1 MNLRKHFGISAVMA
15 ILFLAPAVASHAQK
29 CIPVRLDKDNLAFK
43 GGEKLVFT
51 IHYKWG
57 LVNADV
63 AQATIRLDSTKLNG
77 RKVYHGSLSGNTQK
91 IYEQV
96 FKVREHMDSWFTCDD
111 FKPVKFTRDA
121 REGNYWCTNLYT
133 YSGNQINATI
143 NNSRKGEF
151 NVTLPVDNCTFD
163 LPLMYYVM
171 RNLDVS
177 KLKVG
182 GRYPMTFACDSHV
195 RTLSFVYLGKE
206 NRKVR
211 GMGTVRCLKFGF
223 DVVKGEVFSGDSQLY
238 AWFTDDANK
247 MPVYFVAPL
256 KLGEVRGRL
265 YTSSGVRH
273 KFTCIESD

>member
-1 MNLRKHFGISAVMA
+1 MNLKHLPGLVALMLLLSAA
-15 ILFLAPAVASHAQK
+15 AVPVYGQK
-29 CIPVRLDKDNLAFK
+29 CIPVNLNKDKLAFK

-57 LVNADV
+57 IVNADV
-63 AQATIRLDSTKLNG
+63 A
-77 RKVYHGSLSGNTQK
+77 
-91 IYEQV
+91 
-96 FKVREHMDSWFTCDD
+96 TCDGFD
-111 FKPVKFTRDA
+111 PVKFTRDA

-133 YSGNQINATI
+133 YSGSQINATI

-151 NVTLPVDNCTFD
+151 NVTLPKDNCTFD

-171 RNLDVS
+171 RNMDVS

-223 DVVKGEVFSGDSQLY
+223 DVVKGEVFSGDSKLY

-247 MPVYFVAPL
+247 IPVYFVAPL

-265 YTSSGVRH
+265 YSSSGVRH
-273 KFTCIESD
+273 PFTSIESD

>member
-1 MNLRKHFGISAVMA
+1 MNLKHLPGLVALMLLLSAAA
-15 ILFLAPAVASHAQK
+15 IPVYGQK
-29 CIPVRLDKDNLAFK
+29 CIPVNLNKDKLAFK

-57 LVNADV
+57 IVNADV
-63 AQATIRLDSTKLNG
+63 AQAIIKLDSTRLNG
-77 RKVYHGSLSGNTQK
+77 KKVYHGSLSGNTQK

-96 FKVREHMDSWFTCDD
+96 FKVREHMDSWFTCDGFD
-111 FKPVKFTRDA
+111 PVKFTRDA

-133 YSGNQINATI
+133 YSGSQINATI

-151 NVTLPVDNCTFD
+151 NVTLPKDNCTFD

-171 RNLDVS
+171 RNMDVS

-206 NRKVR
+206 NRNVR

-223 DVVKGEVFSGDSQLY
+223 DVVKGEVFSGDSKLY

-247 MPVYFVAPL
+247 IPVYFVAPL

-265 YTSSGVRH
+265 YSSSGVRH
-273 KFTCIESD
+273 PFTSIESD

>member
-1 MNLRKHFGISAVMA
+1 MNLKHLPGLVALMLLLSAA
-15 ILFLAPAVASHAQK
+15 AVPVYGQK
-29 CIPVRLDKDNLAFK
+29 CIPVNLNKDKLAFK

-57 LVNADV
+57 IVNADV
-63 AQATIRLDSTKLNG
+63 AQAIIKLDSTRLNG
-77 RKVYHGSLSGNTQK
+77 KKVYHGSLSGNTQK

-96 FKVREHMDSWFTCDD
+96 FKVREHMDSWFTCDGFD
-111 FKPVKFTRDA
+111 PVKFTRDA

-133 YSGNQINATI
+133 YSGSQINATI

-151 NVTLPVDNCTFD
+151 NVTLPKDNCTFD

-171 RNLDVS
+171 RNMDVS

-223 DVVKGEVFSGDSQLY
+223 DVVKGEVFSGDSKLY
-238 AWFTDDANK
+238 AWFTEDANK
-247 MPVYFVAPL
+247 IPLYFGAPL

-265 YTSSGVRH
+265 YSSSGVRH
-273 KFTCIESD
+273 PFTSIESD

>member
-1 MNLRKHFGISAVMA
+1 MNLKHLPGLVALMLLLSAA
-15 ILFLAPAVASHAQK
+15 AVPVYGQK
-29 CIPVRLDKDNLAFK
+29 CIPVNLNKDKLAFK

-57 LVNADV
+57 IVNADV
-63 AQATIRLDSTKLNG
+63 AQAIIKLDSTRLNG
-77 RKVYHGSLSGNTQK
+77 KKVYHGSLSGNTQK

-96 FKVREHMDSWFTCDD
+96 FKVREHMDSWFTCDGFD
-111 FKPVKFTRDA
+111 PVKFTRDA

-133 YSGNQINATI
+133 YSGSQINATI

-151 NVTLPVDNCTFD
+151 NVTLPKDNCTFD

-171 RNLDVS
+171 RNMDVS

-223 DVVKGEVFSGDSQLY
+223 DVVKGEVFSGDSKLY
-238 AWFTDDANK
+238 AWFTDDAK
-247 MPVYFVAPL
+247 KIPVYFVAPL

-265 YTSSGVRH
+265 YSSSGVRH
-273 KFTCIESD
+273 PFTSIESD

>member
-1 MNLRKHFGISAVMA
+1 MNLKHLPGLVALMLLLSAA
-15 ILFLAPAVASHAQK
+15 AVPVYGQK
-29 CIPVRLDKDNLAFK
+29 CIPVNLNKDKLAFK

-57 LVNADV
+57 IVNADV
-63 AQATIRLDSTKLNG
+63 AQAIIKLDSTRLNG
-77 RKVYHGSLSGNTQK
+77 KKVYHGSLSGNTQK

-96 FKVREHMDSWFTCDD
+96 FKVREHMDSWFTCDGFD
-111 FKPVKFTRDA
+111 PVKFTRDA

-133 YSGNQINATI
+133 YSGSQINATI

-151 NVTLPVDNCTFD
+151 NVTLPKDNCTFD

-171 RNLDVS
+171 RNMDVS

-223 DVVKGEVFSGDSQLY
+223 DVVKGEVFSGDSNLY

-247 MPVYFVAPL
+247 IPVYFVAPL

-265 YTSSGVRH
+265 YSSSGVRH
-273 KFTCIESD
+273 PFTSIESD